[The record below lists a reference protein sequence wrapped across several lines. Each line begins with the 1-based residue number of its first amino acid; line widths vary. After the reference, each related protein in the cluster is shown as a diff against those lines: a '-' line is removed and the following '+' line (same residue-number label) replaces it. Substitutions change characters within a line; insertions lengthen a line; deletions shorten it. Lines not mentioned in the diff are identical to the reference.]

1 MNFVFFF
8 SSRRR
13 HTRCALVTGVQTC
26 ALPIY
31 HHAHL
36 LTTTRRLGPEG
47 LGEKTRELDQKQSGE
62 VERWRERWAEMQ
74 NRALELANVPDR
86 VDHRS
91 HQRQGIE
98 QEPTVHM
105 GPSATAMERR
115 AEQV

>member
-1 MNFVFFF
+1 MIGFFF
-8 SSRRR
+8 FFFKQKTAYVVRISGWSS
-13 HTRCALVTGVQTC
+13 GVC
-26 ALPIY
+26 SSDL
-31 HHAHL
+31 
-36 LTTTRRLGPEG
+36 RLGPEG

-115 AEQV
+115 AEQVAAREG